1 MLRCLGCVLLLS
13 IFSSPAFAHDPFI
26 LDARRAVPES
36 IRLDLVELSTTPG
49 MSKRYRLQ
57 ASGAPRGIV
66 FGVFTKDFAH
76 SFHEAAAGFQA
87 DESGN
92 LFSGGGHGRQRLD
105 DMVFETGPY
114 PRGAAWEIALVSAD
128 RALRAFA
135 KVIPYPIS
143 AHNGSCVVGVE
154 LVSHRGDRF
163 VATGA
168 GFAPGE
174 DVSTESRYSGRVI
187 QKQRRISPEG
197 ILLPETLS
205 HGAKSSE
212 RRASFAVR
220 ARSCNVVV
228 SYEWGEPALFR
239 R

>member
-1 MLRCLGCVLLLS
+1 MFRCVGLVVLLS
-13 IFSSPAFAHDPFI
+13 VFSSPASAHDPFI
-26 LDARRAVPES
+26 LDARRAVPGS
-36 IRLDLVELSTTPG
+36 IRLDLVELSTTPA
-49 MSKRYRLQ
+49 MSKRYKLQ
-57 ASGAPRGIV
+57 ASGVPRGVI

-76 SFHEAAAGFQA
+76 SFHEAASSFQV

-92 LFSGGGHGRQRLD
+92 LVSGGDHGRQRLD
-105 DMVFETGPY
+105 DMVFEPGPY

-135 KVIPYPIS
+135 KVIPHPIS
-143 AHNGSCVVGVE
+143 AQNGSCAVGLE

-163 VATGA
+163 VASGA
-168 GFAPGE
+168 GFAPDE

-197 ILLPETLS
+197 LLLPETLS
-205 HGAKSSE
+205 HGAKGSE
-212 RRASFAVR
+212 RRASFSVR
-220 ARSCNVVV
+220 SRSCNVVV
-228 SYEWGEPALFR
+228 DYDWGEPALIR